1 MAKLKAM
8 WRKLLPVTAA
18 AAIAGAAAGQVL
30 PPLGAPQLP
39 VGPVVGQAAGTLGAV
54 ERTVGETRLVDLRAV
69 RLRALI
75 RANPKTIDVDEAG
88 APVVRGELVAISPSA
103 QTLEAARSA
112 GFTVARDSTLEGL
125 DLRVVVLTAPEG
137 ISTRRAL
144 KRLRA
149 ADPGGRF
156 EFNHLYSDAGAAGPG
171 EAGAVSNVA
180 EAASAR
186 LGLIDSGVD
195 QNHPTFAQARVEQQ
209 GFAPGGL
216 TVGPHGTAVASL
228 MVGAGGGVQGAAPG
242 AGLSVA
248 DVYGKGPTGGSAE
261 AIARAMAW
269 LAGRRTPVINISLV
283 GPADLTLE
291 AAVKAVIARGYLV
304 VAAVGNDGP
313 AAPPLYPASY
323 PGVIAVTPV
332 DGRGKVLPEA
342 GRATHVDFAAP
353 GAGVRAARPGGGV
366 TAVRGASFAA
376 PIVAARLALL
386 LKTPD
391 PAAAARAVATLA
403 GQARDAGAPGPDRVY
418 GKGVVGADMALAA
431 KR

>member
-8 WRKLLPVTAA
+8 WRKLLLITAA

-30 PPLGAPQLP
+30 GPLPQLP
-39 VGPVVGQAAGTLGAV
+39 VGPVVGQAAGTLGEA
-54 ERTVGETRLVDLRAV
+54 ERTLDGARLVDLRTE
-69 RLRALI
+69 RLRELI
-75 RANPKTIDVDEAG
+75 RANPKTIDVDDAG
-88 APVVRGELVAISPSA
+88 APVVRGEVVAISPSA

-112 GFTVARDSTLEGL
+112 GFIVARDAMLEGL
-125 DLRVVVLTAPEG
+125 DLRVVVLDSPAG
-137 ISTRRAL
+137 MNTRQAL

-156 EFNHLYSDAGAAGPG
+156 EFNHLYSDAGALSAGDAAVV
-171 EAGAVSNVA
+171 AGGA
-180 EAASAR
+180 EASPAR
-186 LGLIDSGVD
+186 LGLIDSGVAQD
-195 QNHPTFAQARVEQQ
+195 HPAFAKAPIEQQ

-261 AIARAMAW
+261 AIVRALAW

-291 AAVKAVIARGYLV
+291 AAVKAVIARGCLV

-332 DGRGKVLPEA
+332 DARGKVLPEA

-353 GAGVRAARPGGGV
+353 GAGVRAAKPGGGV
-366 TAVRGASFAA
+366 VAVRGASFAA

-386 LKTPD
+386 LKAPD

-403 GQARDAGAPGPDRVY
+403 GQARDAGAPGPDKVY

-431 KR
+431 KP